1 MTVSLPHGGG
11 RLIARAGLMTQD
23 DSGLPEAERAE
34 GCGDSGVHG
43 LSACGRHT
51 GHM

>member
-1 MTVSLPHGGG
+1 
-11 RLIARAGLMTQD
+11 MTQD

-43 LSACGRHT
+43 LSACGAYRPYVDSLETCHNDT
-51 GHM
+51 TASD